1 MSHAA
6 LLLTLASAVMHA
18 TWNYWLKRSE
28 DRANVIFGAG
38 YVTVALGLPLYLA
51 WGTPRALLGPVGL
64 YVAASAVIHYA
75 YRALLAATYDRA
87 ELSQSYPVVRSA
99 PILVALGAVFFLGE
113 RVPALGWAGILTTV
127 GGIYVLYHKELA
139 SLGRGGSL
147 RGLGYAA
154 ATMLSITCYSLVDKI
169 GVSLGTLH
177 PAEFFYCYDALLSL
191 LYTATLRGAKVRALR
206 RVYRRELGR
215 TVGIAL
221 LEPLSYI
228 LILTAFTT
236 APVSYVVSVRQVS
249 VVVAA
254 ALGVVLLRER
264 AGGSRLAGAALVVAG
279 VALLKLAG

>member
-1 MSHAA
+1 MSHTA
-6 LLLTLASAVMHA
+6 LLLTLLSAVLHA

-38 YVTVALGLPLYLA
+38 YLTVAAGLPFYLL
-51 WGTPRALLGPVGL
+51 WGDLTALRGPVALWVGL
-64 YVAASAVIHYA
+64 SAVIHYA

-99 PILVALGAVFFLGE
+99 PILVALGAVLFLDE
-113 RVPALGWAGILTTV
+113 RIPAWGWVGILTTV
-127 GGIYVLYHKELA
+127 AGIYVLYHRELGA
-139 SLGRGGSL
+139 LGRGGSL
-147 RGLGYAA
+147 RGLGYAGW
-154 ATMLSITCYSLVDKI
+154 TMVSITCYSLVDKQA
-169 GVSLGTLH
+169 VSLAALH

-191 LYTATLRGAKVRALR
+191 LYTATLTGARARALR
-206 RVYRRELGR
+206 RVYRKELGR

-228 LILTAFTT
+228 LILSAFTT

-249 VVVAA
+249 VVLAA
-254 ALGVVLLRER
+254 VLGVVLLGER
-264 AGGSRLAGAALVVAG
+264 AGRSRVAGAALVVAG